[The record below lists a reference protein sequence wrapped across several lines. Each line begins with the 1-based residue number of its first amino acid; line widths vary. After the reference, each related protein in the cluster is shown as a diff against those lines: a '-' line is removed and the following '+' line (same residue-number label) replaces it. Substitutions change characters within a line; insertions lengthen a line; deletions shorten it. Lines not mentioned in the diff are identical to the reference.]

1 MAVFVLPEIVV
12 PSLSFTDVTVQD
24 DIALSVYEVA
34 VVDDCAIVN
43 SFTDDDE
50 VAIFKVQE
58 RFVPQLPE

>member
-12 PSLSFTDVTVQD
+12 PSLSFTNVTVQE

-34 VVDDCAIVN
+34 VVDDCVIVN
-43 SFTDDDE
+43 SFVDE
-50 VAIFKVQE
+50 VEDAISKVQE